1 MNTHYKYCS
10 IILFFLLCV
19 SLPGYAFG
27 YISGRVVDHFSRSP
41 IKGALVT
48 AGNQIVQTDTHGM
61 FRINGKTNTI
71 KVRACGYL
79 RTEKAVKPP
88 LVELPDVLA
97 SLFSTSVEIPLMPF
111 TPRALYLSFY
121 GIGHR
126 ALRDKALKLID
137 ETEINAVV
145 IDVKGDKG
153 MIPFKSSVPLAAEV
167 GAQKIITVKDIR
179 GLLKSF
185 KEKGIYCIGR
195 IVAFKDN
202 PLARAKPD
210 LAVNTNNDTL
220 WYDRENLAW
229 VDPNQK
235 EVWDYNIDIAIEAAR
250 LGFDEIQFDYVRFPD
265 TKGLK
270 FSMDNTEVN
279 RVKAISGF
287 ISEAKRR
294 LQPYNVFLAADIFG
308 YVFWNLN
315 DTFIGQRIEELA
327 QNLDYLSPMLY
338 PSGFHFGI
346 PGYRLPVAYP
356 YEIVYLTLKRGQDR
370 TRLPSV
376 RFRPWLQAFRDY
388 AFDKRHFREKEIK
401 DQIRAAETF
410 GSHGWMLWNPQN
422 KYSDEGLKK
431 IQEP

>member
-1 MNTHYKYCS
+1 MNNHYKYCS
-10 IILFFLLCV
+10 IMLFFLLCV

-27 YISGRVVDHFSRSP
+27 YISGRVVDHVSRSP

-48 AGNQIVQTDTHGM
+48 AGNQTVSTDAQGM
-61 FRINGKTNTI
+61 FRMNGETNTI
-71 KVRACGYL
+71 KVRAYGYL
-79 RTEKAVKPP
+79 RTEKSFKPP
-88 LVELPDVLA
+88 LVELPDALA

-126 ALRDKALKLID
+126 ALRENALKLID
-137 ETEINAVV
+137 ETEINSIV
-145 IDVKGDKG
+145 IDVKGDRG
-153 MIPFKSSVPLAAEV
+153 MIPFKSSVPLAAEI

-195 IVAFKDN
+195 IVVFKDDV
-202 PLARAKPD
+202 LARAKPD
-210 LAVNTNNDTL
+210 LAVTTKNDTP

-235 EVWDYNIDIAIEAAR
+235 EVWDYNIEIAIEAAK

-265 TKGLK
+265 AKGIN

-294 LQPYNVFLAADIFG
+294 LQPYNVFLSADIFG

-315 DTFIGQRIEELA
+315 DTFIGQRINELA

-370 TRLPSV
+370 THLPSV
-376 RFRPWLQAFRDY
+376 RFRPWIQAFSDY

-410 GSHGWMLWNPQN
+410 GSGWMLWNPQN

-431 IQEP
+431 KKQP

>member
-1 MNTHYKYCS
+1 M
-10 IILFFLLCV
+10 ILFFLLCV

-48 AGNQIVQTDTHGM
+48 AGNQIVQTDAHGM
-61 FRINGKTNTI
+61 FRINGETNTI
-71 KVRACGYL
+71 KVRAHGYL
-79 RTEKAVKPP
+79 RTEKTVKPP

-126 ALRDKALKLID
+126 ALRENALKLLD
-137 ETEINAVV
+137 ETEINSFV
-145 IDVKGDKG
+145 IDVKGDRG
-153 MIPFKSSVPLAAEV
+153 MIPFKSSVPLAAEI

-195 IVAFKDN
+195 IVVFKDDA
-202 PLARAKPD
+202 LARAKPD
-210 LAVNTNNDTL
+210 LAVKTKNDTP

-235 EVWDYNIDIAIEAAR
+235 EVWDYNIEIAIEAAK

-265 TKGLK
+265 AKGIK

-294 LQPYNVFLAADIFG
+294 LQPYNVFLSADIFG

-315 DTFIGQRIEELA
+315 DTFIGQRINELA

-346 PGYRLPVAYP
+346 PGYRLPLHIP
-356 YEIVYLTLKRGQDR
+356 MK
-370 TRLPSV
+370 
-376 RFRPWLQAFRDY
+376 
-388 AFDKRHFREKEIK
+388 
-401 DQIRAAETF
+401 
-410 GSHGWMLWNPQN
+410 
-422 KYSDEGLKK
+422 
-431 IQEP
+431 